1 MPAITR
7 SRLDEIRSLVGE
19 VTAALTRRSSRGL
32 IEKVASLTQGVDEV
46 NAALADI
53 DGFLLD
59 GLRDE
64 AVSMHDPE
72 LVPIA
77 RLLDLRGRPDWVTLH
92 GWLLEKGEPAP
103 APPNVEAAEQ
113 FAAAIDRVDRA
124 EEDLATL
131 RRLALERA
139 PLPRR
144 LEVLRRLRAA
154 DPTNQLWI
162 EAIESHEEE
171 RLRELRLS
179 VPEVVE
185 AGDIEALAE
194 LAEEL
199 ADPAWERSLPADLPP
214 LVAGAVT
221 ARSLSDLAVEADLI
235 ANEIAERMAGAEPS
249 TPGEID
255 SVADLRTRLQTLRET
270 AETLVADV
278 AEHPR
283 MMSLVRRR
291 GLDTA
296 VRRSAEAAAPAC
308 DRIERLAAGLA
319 TKRGFTAACQQLE
332 YLCDHLPER
341 GEQGRWLADVQR
353 HDLVARA
360 ACQENPD
367 LVMPLLIRERTQ
379 RAVATVES
387 AEHLRRRFWVVTVA
401 IIAAAVVAIAAVIGL
416 IVWRQG
422 AYARLIRSLEQ
433 RVAEAEAGFH
443 TEMPRD
449 VQQAADV
456 HRNDDRVVGLVG
468 DFEAGIDAEENRARD
483 FEDALADSGERLED
497 LDADVQRREA
507 GGEDVWLE
515 AWPANYQR
523 AVAAVA
529 TARRLGGLPA
539 NRGAGDADE
548 GAEIDLP
555 PQARQ
560 RLQEEEDRL
569 ARLEARRSELGG
581 ILDDLAARAFT
592 SRLERIRERM
602 AQPDAAAAV
611 RTLLSDAAA
620 LKSDANSPKA
630 AALRDAGPRVPSGTV
645 ANLDPVIKKLEQL
658 ARESGRRDQGDAP

>member
-7 SRLDEIRSLVGE
+7 SRLDEIRSLVGD
-19 VTAALTRRSSRGL
+19 VTAALARRSSRGL

-113 FAAAIDRVDRA
+113 FAAAIERIEPA
-124 EEDLATL
+124 EEDLAAL

-139 PLPRR
+139 PLRQR
-144 LEVLRRLRAA
+144 LAVLRRLHAA
-154 DPTNQLWI
+154 DPTRQVWI
-162 EAIESHEEE
+162 EAIEAHEQE
-171 RLRELRLS
+171 RLRELRLL

-199 ADPAWERSLPADLPP
+199 ADPAWDRSLPADLPP

-255 SVADLRTRLQTLRET
+255 SVADLRTRLQELRET
-270 AETLVADV
+270 AETLAADV
-278 AEHPR
+278 AHHPR

-319 TKRGFTAACQQLE
+319 TKRRFTAACQRLE

-353 HDLVARA
+353 HDLAARA

-367 LVMPLLIRERTQ
+367 LMMPLLVRERTQ

-387 AEHLRRRFWVVTVA
+387 AEHLRRRFWVVTAV
-401 IIAAAVVAIAAVIGL
+401 IGAAAVVAMAAVIGL
-416 IVWRQG
+416 IVWRQND
-422 AYARLIRSLEQ
+422 YARTISRLEE
-433 RVAEAEAGFH
+433 RVGEARVGLH

-449 VQQAADV
+449 VQQAADA
-456 HRNDDRVVGLVG
+456 RSDDRVAALIE
-468 DFEAGIDAEENRARD
+468 DFESAVQAEARRARD
-483 FEDALADSGERLED
+483 FEMAAADCEERLED
-497 LDADVQRREA
+497 LDAEVDRRQA
-507 GGEDVWLE
+507 GGEDLWLE
-515 AWPANYQR
+515 AWPASYQP
-523 AVAAVA
+523 AVTAIAN
-529 TARRLGGLPA
+529 ARRLGGAPA
-539 NRGAGDADE
+539 NRGAGDE
-548 GAEIDLP
+548 GEAEAPLP
-555 PQARQ
+555 PQAQ
-560 RLQEEEDRL
+560 RRFQEEEDRL
-569 ARLEARRSELGG
+569 AKLEARRSELGG
-581 ILDDLAARAFT
+581 ILDDLASTAFM

-602 AQPDAAAAV
+602 AQADAAAAL
-611 RTLLSDAAA
+611 RTLKADAAA
-620 LKSDANSPKA
+620 LRSAATAPKA
-630 AALRDAGPRVPSGTV
+630 AGLRDAGPRVQPGTV
-645 ANLDPVIKKLEQL
+645 ANLDPVITKLEQL
-658 ARESGRRDQGDAP
+658 ARESGKRDQGDAP

>member
-32 IEKVASLTQGVDEV
+32 VEKVASLTRGVDEV

-113 FAAAIDRVDRA
+113 FAAAIERIQPA

-139 PLPRR
+139 PLRRR
-144 LEVLRRLRAA
+144 LAALRRLHAA
-154 DPTNQLWI
+154 DPTNQVWI
-162 EAIESHEEE
+162 EAIESHEQA
-171 RLRELRLS
+171 RLRELRLA
-179 VPEVVE
+179 VPRAVE
-185 AGDIEALAE
+185 AGDLEALAE
-194 LAEEL
+194 LSEEL
-199 ADPAWERSLPADLPP
+199 ADPAWDRSPPADLPP
-214 LVAGAVT
+214 LTAGAVEGR
-221 ARSLSDLAVEADLI
+221 ALAVMAADAELI
-235 ANEIAERMAGAEPS
+235 AAEIAQRMAGEGPA
-249 TPGEID
+249 TAGEID
-255 SVADLRTRLQTLRET
+255 AAATLRTRLVELRET
-270 AETLVADV
+270 AENLVAVLAHHPRIMTLV
-278 AEHPR
+278 R
-283 MMSLVRRR
+283 GR

-296 VRRSAEAAAPAC
+296 VRRSAEEAAAAC
-308 DRIERLAAGLA
+308 ERIERLAAGLA
-319 TKRGFTAACQQLE
+319 TKRDFATACQRLE

-341 GEQGRWLADVQR
+341 GGEGRWLADVQR
-353 HDLVARA
+353 HDLAARA

-367 LVMPLLIRERTQ
+367 LVMPLLVRERAQ

-387 AEHLRRRFWVVTVA
+387 AEHLRRRFWVVTSV
-401 IIAAAVVAIAAVIGL
+401 IGAAAVVAVAAVIGL
-416 IVWRQG
+416 IAWRQG
-422 AYARLIRSLEQ
+422 AYARTISRLEQ
-433 RVAEAEAGFH
+433 RVGEARAGLH

-449 VQQAADV
+449 VQQAADDPG
-456 HRNDDRVVGLVG
+456 DDRVAGLIE
-468 DFEAGIDAEENRARD
+468 DFESAVQAEARRVRD
-483 FEDALADSGERLED
+483 FETAAADCEERLQD
-497 LDADVQRREA
+497 LAADVRSRQD
-507 GGEDVWLE
+507 GGEDLWLE
-515 AWPANYQR
+515 AWPASYSP
-523 AVAAVA
+523 AVAAIA

-539 NRGAGDADE
+539 SRGPGVVGDGE
-548 GAEIDLP
+548 GAVP

-560 RLQEEEDRL
+560 RFQQEEDRL
-569 ARLEARRSELGG
+569 ATLESRRSELGG

-602 AQPDAAAAV
+602 AHVDATEAA
-611 RTLLSDAAA
+611 RTLRADAAA
-620 LKSDANSPKA
+620 LRSTATAPKA
-630 AALRDAGPRVPSGTV
+630 TGLRDAGPRVPPGTV
-645 ANLDPVIKKLEQL
+645 ANLDPVMTKLEQL
-658 ARESGRRDQGDAP
+658 ARDAGRRDQGDAP